1 MTDQIIIAPSSP
13 TTSDEDE
20 AAERRRPST
29 PMASPDVFEL
39 NESPGSGEQQHSK
52 FITTTAT
59 ADNIATAPVFSG
71 SGRNNSN
78 SSNNVSQFSSG
89 QHNHHHDPQNLIPSK
104 TTLKRREKFQ
114 FYIPTTSSAHSDF
127 GGGGEDGGGEQ
138 PPVRLGSKGSLSSS
152 SSSCRNKKNNHLAN
166 SWDSNRSESAA
177 GSISEEIIAEG
188 YNNVVPTSPSKSSS
202 NSNNNLWNSSN
213 NSLPSRGIDPPEKE
227 LPTNIANSNSA
238 EPYNISSAR
247 SPHRHHPTSYAPID
261 RRGARK
267 TRQQQKQQ
275 KIGQSNHISKS
286 RNNNTISNESNSDD
300 DEDYPLVATA
310 PVESDDDD
318 NDDDRNRRRALSG
331 SPPIHNQN
339 HDNKNKNQSYL
350 NNYPSSAPQ
359 PHRLPPEQVMQ
370 YLHASSRRDS
380 SGRQQQQG
388 FFPPPLVGQ
397 HHQNRPNQPQQ
408 QPMQQQQE
416 QQHLRRTPQT
426 TSHHR
431 QQGQQNS
438 YMHRSLQPQQHY
450 NSQQIYADAQPRRK
464 SDDPMRQVY
473 DIMYSDDDGGGAID
487 ILERAANEKN
497 IPPEEADTLNE
508 GIQYLLRNL
517 DEKEKMTNHNHQLE
531 ERKSPHH
538 LQQQQRHEQYA
549 PYSPPKNQNM
559 VHQPPPPPPPQ
570 LKSQQFTNNQ
580 QRPHRP
586 PPPKIS
592 DGSSSNINSM
602 EDNNNMQ
609 INRTR
614 SNSLGNEME
623 QMMANMLSMSD
634 DNTRQQHR
642 PPPPPRK
649 PLSNPPSPTRDR
661 VAARPIITAAAAM
674 DYIRSAGQ
682 SASLDVDFDDGDNVE
697 EEEHLDDN
705 NKVPS
710 QKFSNKEMAYLKAIM
725 NEKDGDGEDDDEQ
738 HEHVLDNSILVD
750 DSSESLGYDTAEDEE
765 FERQSSLVI
774 NTDNKYRPSRHAE
787 DKLGFSKSIDGS
799 LDFDDIKQQ
808 RRQGSGISKY
818 DMHKSDPSF
827 QLLRKGSK
835 NSNPLLR
842 KGSRDPPSSKVGDSD
857 NDNDDNNDLGEII
870 DEDLISPSIKPLKTM
885 NEHLYAVEA
894 VIPTPTRY
902 EHEEEEQYITT
913 DDVDTFDQRMP
924 QLTPQDDYENGMSSS
939 RETLLGPRNKR
950 AGGIT
955 GVVLD
960 ITDNDMKGGYP
971 HEPSLSL
978 NKERM
983 VRRTDDSPSEESS
996 RDGSPSKEES
1006 SRSVS
1011 RSSSSHHDDDGVE
1024 EGEDYNDSQRSAAQ
1038 HPPDDDHNILD
1049 AWTQSLFEGGNPQA
1063 TSLMLKLCS
1072 HLLPIGLDDHQN
1084 SNNSSSLNSL
1094 LIQNKSM
1101 LEWDHEDPDEQGYA
1115 VHRLSS
1121 AELANV
1127 EDAFQ
1132 KMVNTLERSSLSSY
1146 SLNLDARDVSSDKNF
1161 ERDLEEAEMLLDQ
1174 EEKRYDLS
1182 SPHFVDKS
1190 TLPNDD
1196 KDGGDVKVNLHHDN
1210 KSEQQEYHRETVPD
1224 FPGIYPPGKGKAG
1237 EMECF
1242 YLPIIT
1248 KSEKTGF
1255 EPTKD
1260 LVLKPG
1266 SVFANNYLVQ
1276 SELGSAAFSTAYRC
1290 LDLSSEEDED
1300 GYQDEVCLK
1309 VIKNTKDYFDQS
1321 LDEIKILQLLKD
1333 TGRVQDNNIVEMKSF
1348 FYHREHLVIVT
1359 ELLRQNLYEFGKSIL
1374 ESRGPL
1380 YFTRLRLSHIIRQ
1393 CLVALKF
1400 VHELG
1405 LMHCD
1410 IKPENILLGS
1420 YSRALVK
1427 VIDFGSSSFVTDR
1440 QSSYI
1445 QSRSYRAPEVILGLP
1460 YGGKIDIWSL
1470 GCVVAEMY
1478 TNEVTF
1484 QNDSEL
1490 SMLSRIEAICGPF
1503 PRHMIAK
1510 GRNSHR
1516 IFTDSG
1522 LIYEKLASEDQDDEA
1537 RIDDRS
1543 RGSSDDGVDKSL
1555 YNVYQPKMTTIAGR
1569 LGFEEDFMDQP
1580 RLSEDDNNRALFID
1594 FVGKLLTV
1602 DPDLRPTA
1610 TEALKHPWIT
1620 SSLELN
1626 EDDIKYGPERI

>member
-1 MTDQIIIAPSSP
+1 
-13 TTSDEDE
+13 
-20 AAERRRPST
+20 
-29 PMASPDVFEL
+29 
-39 NESPGSGEQQHSK
+39 
-52 FITTTAT
+52 
-59 ADNIATAPVFSG
+59 
-71 SGRNNSN
+71 
-78 SSNNVSQFSSG
+78 
-89 QHNHHHDPQNLIPSK
+89 
-104 TTLKRREKFQ
+104 
-114 FYIPTTSSAHSDF
+114 
-127 GGGGEDGGGEQ
+127 
-138 PPVRLGSKGSLSSS
+138 
-152 SSSCRNKKNNHLAN
+152 
-166 SWDSNRSESAA
+166 
-177 GSISEEIIAEG
+177 
-188 YNNVVPTSPSKSSS
+188 
-202 NSNNNLWNSSN
+202 
-213 NSLPSRGIDPPEKE
+213 
-227 LPTNIANSNSA
+227 
-238 EPYNISSAR
+238 
-247 SPHRHHPTSYAPID
+247 
-261 RRGARK
+261 
-267 TRQQQKQQ
+267 
-275 KIGQSNHISKS
+275 
-286 RNNNTISNESNSDD
+286 
-300 DEDYPLVATA
+300 
-310 PVESDDDD
+310 
-318 NDDDRNRRRALSG
+318 
-331 SPPIHNQN
+331 
-339 HDNKNKNQSYL
+339 
-350 NNYPSSAPQ
+350 
-359 PHRLPPEQVMQ
+359 
-370 YLHASSRRDS
+370 
-380 SGRQQQQG
+380 
-388 FFPPPLVGQ
+388 
-397 HHQNRPNQPQQ
+397 
-408 QPMQQQQE
+408 
-416 QQHLRRTPQT
+416 
-426 TSHHR
+426 
-431 QQGQQNS
+431 
-438 YMHRSLQPQQHY
+438 
-450 NSQQIYADAQPRRK
+450 
-464 SDDPMRQVY
+464 
-473 DIMYSDDDGGGAID
+473 
-487 ILERAANEKN
+487 
-497 IPPEEADTLNE
+497 
-508 GIQYLLRNL
+508 
-517 DEKEKMTNHNHQLE
+517 
-531 ERKSPHH
+531 
-538 LQQQQRHEQYA
+538 
-549 PYSPPKNQNM
+549 
-559 VHQPPPPPPPQ
+559 
-570 LKSQQFTNNQ
+570 
-580 QRPHRP
+580 
-586 PPPKIS
+586 
-592 DGSSSNINSM
+592 
-602 EDNNNMQ
+602 MQ

-799 LDFDDIKQQ
+799 LDLDGTNKQ

-827 QLLRKGSK
+827 HLLRKGSK

-857 NDNDDNNDLGEII
+857 DDNDNDNDDNNDLGEII
-870 DEDLISPSIKPLKTM
+870 NEDLLSPSIKPLKTM

-894 VIPTPTRY
+894 VIPTPTPY

-983 VRRTDDSPSEESS
+983 MRRTDDSPSEESS

-1024 EGEDYNDSQRSAAQ
+1024 EGEHYDDSQRSAAQ

-1210 KSEQQEYHRETVPD
+1210 KSEQQEYNRETVPD

-1610 TEALKHPWIT
+1610 SEALKHPWIT